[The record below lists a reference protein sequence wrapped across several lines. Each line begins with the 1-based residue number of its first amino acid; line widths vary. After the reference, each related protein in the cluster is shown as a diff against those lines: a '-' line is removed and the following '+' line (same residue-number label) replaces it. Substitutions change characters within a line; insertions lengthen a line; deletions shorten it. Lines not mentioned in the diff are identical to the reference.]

1 MIARTLLASCVLCST
16 VFAQTSTT
24 NGITASLDIAVI
36 EQAKDVYFDKVIK
49 LIQSVQIPNYD
60 SDKVYLH
67 DNSFTLNQAAT
78 DVVFAVD
85 PAKNAVTLTCNH
97 LSAKFHTGSFRA
109 KKYFFVATGHA
120 EVDINTVKI
129 GVGLQFTTQT
139 LPDGRV
145 VPGVNAVDI
154 VVDIDDDD
162 IDIHISGNIWSDF
175 ASLFESLFKGTIAGM
190 IKDEVRDALQSEIP
204 QVGN

>member
-1 MIARTLLASCVLCST
+1 M
-16 VFAQTSTT
+16 
-24 NGITASLDIAVI
+24 
-36 EQAKDVYFDKVIK
+36 
-49 LIQSVQIPNYD
+49 QIPNYD
-60 SDKVYLH
+60 DGDIYLH
-67 DNSFTLNQAAT
+67 DNSFTLNQAAS

-85 PAKNAVTLTCNH
+85 PAKNAVTLTCNS
-97 LSAKFHTGSFRA
+97 LSAEFHTGSFRA
-109 KKYFFVATGHA
+109 KKFIFVATGHA
-120 EVDINTVKI
+120 EVDIHKVTV

-190 IKDEVRDALQSEIP
+190 IKDEVRDALQSGIP
-204 QVGN
+204 QFGN